1 MTKPISSE
9 KYLRG
14 AGLALKAGE
23 RGEAAE
29 FFLKG
34 GGFEPAALLFEKLER
49 PQRGSAPASTP
60 ARPRSMARRI
70 AFVQSENL
78 FDLCAEP

>member
-34 GGFEPAALLFEKLER
+34 GEFETAALLF
-49 PQRGSAPASTP
+49 
-60 ARPRSMARRI
+60 
-70 AFVQSENL
+70 
-78 FDLCAEP
+78 